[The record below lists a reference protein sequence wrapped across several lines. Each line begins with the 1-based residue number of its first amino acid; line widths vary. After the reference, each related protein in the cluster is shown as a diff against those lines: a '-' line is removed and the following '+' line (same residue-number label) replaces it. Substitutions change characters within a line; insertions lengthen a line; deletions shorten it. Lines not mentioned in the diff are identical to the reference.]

1 MVAQSP
7 MRPQTLLPPVYPGL
21 LGILG
26 APADSV
32 SCQNIADTTW
42 YETTKKQTQGSVGSA
57 ARQALPMNTQ
67 RAATPSTSCC
77 VPKTSHLSAT
87 QPLLP
92 DLCLCKGEIQSSRTM
107 GVKINRSLWV
117 TWEGTPSQGRVIIPR
132 KTASV
137 KSNPQ
142 SGWDQGSIIFKAQAV
157 CLFLTVFFVVCQTLS
172 WKQRSYPSQYLSIK
186 LSLNPATL
194 LKSLIYLENE
204 TLRCTGMKWL
214 Y

>member
-92 DLCLCKGEIQSSRTM
+92 DLCLCKGEIQSSRAM
-107 GVKINRSLWV
+107 GVKINRSLRV
-117 TWEGTPSQGRVIIPR
+117 TWGGTGTLSGQGDHSKENCFSEIKPSIWLGPRLHYIQGTGCLFVFD
-132 KTASV
+132 SFLCSL
-137 KSNPQ
+137 SNPLL
-142 SGWDQGSIIFKAQAV
+142 KT
-157 CLFLTVFFVVCQTLS
+157 TV
-172 WKQRSYPSQYLSIK
+172 LSIPV
-186 LSLNPATL
+186 SFN
-194 LKSLIYLENE
+194 
-204 TLRCTGMKWL
+204 
-214 Y
+214 